1 MKKLRLITLLSL
13 VCFIFLPVNTAFA
26 QKGTQ
31 VFTEFVGLILI
42 FMLRFKP
49 ANAVSKS
56 IKFTEGMAESFKYVF
71 KNRNLSTLFLTSSV
85 INFLEQSL
93 TVGLPI
99 IIVTQ
104 LGYSSA
110 HLGTMESILG
120 VALLLTYIT
129 LNFFNM
135 KNNLKKLSVLSKL
148 ILIVSLSLSHHQTFL

>member
-1 MKKLRLITLLSL
+1 MITVPIVAGFLVTLVHINTLALLNS
-13 VCFIFLPVNTAFA
+13 
-26 QKGTQ
+26 
-31 VFTEFVGLILI
+31 FTEFVGLILI

-135 KNNLKKLSVLSKL
+135 KNNLKK
-148 ILIVSLSLSHHQTFL
+148 IVCAI